1 MDDLSMTSKI
11 LNMERKYAIYLPPDY
26 ATSKRSYPVLYLLH
40 GAGDD
45 QTGWVQFGEVLHIT
59 DQAIS
64 EGTATPMII
73 VMPDA
78 DTGQR
83 GYFNDPKG
91 NWRYEDFFFEE
102 FMPFIEKT
110 YRIKGQ
116 KRYRAVAGLSMGG
129 YLSFEILR
137 QAPDRVEALILLDT
151 SARGETEAQTAR
163 RHELIE
169 LARAEGIDP
178 VIEQLLPYFVDEDNV
193 AQLRDTVVKM
203 ARDTGVDAFVRQE
216 TAIASRVSSLEM
228 LPQILCPTP
237 VIVGGRD
244 RLTAPEVNQEI
255 ADNVPGAEYYRID
268 RCGHL
273 STLEAPARVNEIMR
287 HALRL

>member
-1 MDDLSMTSKI
+1 MAAHRNLLLVPGLLCTADLFAPQI
-11 LNMERKYAIYLPPDY
+11 AD
-26 ATSKRSYPVLYLLH
+26 
-40 GAGDD
+40 
-45 QTGWVQFGEVLHIT
+45 FGEEIRCVVADHRRADSIP
-59 DQAIS
+59 AIAS
-64 EGTATPMII
+64 GIL
-73 VMPDA
+73 
-78 DTGQR
+78 
-83 GYFNDPKG
+83 
-91 NWRYEDFFFEE
+91 EE
-102 FMPFIEKT
+102 APSTF
-110 YRIKGQ
+110 
-116 KRYRAVAGLSMGG
+116 ALAGLSMGG

-193 AQLRDTVVKM
+193 VRLRDTVVKM

-216 TAIASRVSSLEM
+216 TAIANRVSSLEM
-228 LPQILCPTP
+228 LPQILCPTT